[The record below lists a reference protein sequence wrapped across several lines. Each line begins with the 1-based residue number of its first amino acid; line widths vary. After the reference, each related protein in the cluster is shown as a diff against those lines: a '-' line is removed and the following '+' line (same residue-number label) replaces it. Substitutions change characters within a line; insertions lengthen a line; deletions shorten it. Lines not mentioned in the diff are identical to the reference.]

1 MNTYNFEIKSEYDKN
16 QFINLHNIL
25 SNNEKKIIV
34 VCGMPSS
41 GKTTLINNIIKD
53 YPFYTYIENNDLIN
67 DNLININQPIIL
79 ELNNPAS
86 KKYKKL
92 IRYLNNY
99 QLYFIFINC
108 PLKIILQ
115 RNNQV
120 LAEDKYLPDFILK
133 HKYIYISSSYKNS
146 IFLNVYEQETNYIP
160 QYKNINFKKDQNNI
174 KIKLSNLYN
183 CSLNNIENYRAAYK
197 ISYIRDKSAKEQLLN
212 LFNCTINN
220 INDYIQS
227 LNWDNILPAYKICI
241 NYNQNTKYHKYVL
254 HEHMY
259 RSALIAKE
267 QYNADYLIFLS
278 LFFHD
283 IGKPYCMIDTGIIKE
298 KTNVFKPGEKVNIKQ
313 GNNGLILASKLT
325 KNSLL
330 EELLIPQQIKINK
343 NSHFYGHEYF
353 GAKLLHQQLSLL
365 NFSTKELSY
374 IYRYVLNHMIINN
387 SNKLSN
393 KILKNILFWNKD
405 ILNELYVI
413 HKSDIEATEYI
424 NQSYFDINF
433 NRLIKLKSM

>member
-16 QFINLHNIL
+16 QFITLHNIL
-25 SNNEKKIIV
+25 SNNEKKIII
-34 VCGMPSS
+34 VCGISSS
-41 GKTTLINNIIKD
+41 GKTVLINDIIKD
-53 YPFYTYIENNDLIN
+53 YPSYTYIENN
-67 DNLININQPIIL
+67 NLNNINQSVIL
-79 ELNNPAS
+79 ELNNPTP
-86 KKYKKL
+86 KKYKK
-92 IRYLNNY
+92 IIQQLNDY

-115 RNNQV
+115 RNSQI
-120 LAEDKYLPDFILK
+120 LAKDKYLPDFILK
-133 HKYIYISSSYKNS
+133 HKYKYISAPYKNS
-146 IFLNVYEQETNYIP
+146 IFLNIYEKETSYTP
-160 QYKNINFKKDQNNI
+160 QYKSINIEKEKNDI

-183 CSLNNIENYRAAYK
+183 CSLNNIENYRSAYK

-212 LFNCTINN
+212 LFNYNINN
-220 INDYIQS
+220 INEYIQS
-227 LNWDNILPAYKICI
+227 LNWDKILPVYKICI

-267 QYNADYLIFLS
+267 KYNANYLIFLS

-283 IGKPYCMIDTGIIKE
+283 IGKPYCLTDTGIIKE
-298 KTNVFKPGEKVNIKQ
+298 NTNVFKKDDKVDIKQ

-330 EELLIPQQIKINK
+330 KELLIPQQVTINK
-343 NSHFYGHEYF
+343 NSHFYGHEYY

-365 NFSTKELSY
+365 NFSIKELSY
-374 IYRYVLNHMIINN
+374 IYRFVLNHMIIDG

-393 KILKNILFWNKD
+393 KALKNILFWNKD

-413 HKSDIEATEYI
+413 HKSDIEATGYI
-424 NQSYFDINF
+424 AQSYFDINF
-433 NRLIKLKSM
+433 NNLIKQ